1 MNSIDA
7 IATIFDEARARAPS
21 VPTRSIEEVA
31 ADIDSLVAPRA
42 RPQEA
47 DDVYASATR
56 GLRGASLSLE
66 NEQLF
71 ELSSSPNPELC
82 APGLQVLKERNVR
95 KCGCFLP
102 FAALAVSLFLA
113 QCDLGKRTTSA
124 SVQLWSLP
132 NRPSI
137 AGLSLPCY
145 RYCTHGMQS
154 HFQE

>member
-71 ELSSSPNPELC
+71 ELWLAKADRAWASGELRE
-82 APGLQVLKERNVR
+82 LWT
-95 KCGCFLP
+95 
-102 FAALAVSLFLA
+102 ALDDAVNLEL
-113 QCDLGKRTTSA
+113 RR
-124 SVQLWSLP
+124 
-132 NRPSI
+132 RPQWH
-137 AGLSLPCY
+137 LC
-145 RYCTHGMQS
+145 
-154 HFQE
+154 

>member
-71 ELSSSPNPELC
+71 ELWLAKADRPWPTVIDRGQPSPCLRAHAHSRAWFRQDFVPDWVVG
-82 APGLQVLKERNVR
+82 PD
-95 KCGCFLP
+95 
-102 FAALAVSLFLA
+102 LF
-113 QCDLGKRTTSA
+113 
-124 SVQLWSLP
+124 
-132 NRPSI
+132 
-137 AGLSLPCY
+137 
-145 RYCTHGMQS
+145 H
-154 HFQE
+154 